1 MLKINQSYSLV
12 WKHLKKVTNHYYKI
26 LKPKNKDRI
35 IFSSDGAILTR
46 NKLLM
51 PRNFFIKEK
60 TTRVR

>member
-12 WKHLKKVTNHYYKI
+12 WKHLKKVTNHYYEI